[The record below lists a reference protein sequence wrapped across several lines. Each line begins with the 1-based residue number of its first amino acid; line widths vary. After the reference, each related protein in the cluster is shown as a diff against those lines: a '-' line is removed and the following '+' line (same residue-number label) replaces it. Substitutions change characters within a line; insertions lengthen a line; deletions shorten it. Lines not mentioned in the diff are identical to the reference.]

1 MSGILTWTKGDIY
14 IGEWVDA
21 KRHGK
26 GVMKLIDGYVYSGE
40 WLGDKCHGNGV
51 WTRADGR
58 VYNVEWKDGKEHTVS
73 HGKLWFR
80 RVSDLTVKG
89 IVARLGQPESIPA
102 NYVLFAVISIVL
114 FCFKLS
120 MKNTQPEFTGRA
132 ILIGAPTPQDP
143 RADGALHVAV
153 LLSEHR
159 ECSICYESFSTNTG
173 ATEKDIRERS
183 PVQSATCRHYFCH
196 GCILRVHAQRA
207 TFWLV
212 PERISCCICSAE
224 NAFCLRSQT
233 YIGC

>member
-26 GVMKLIDGYVYSGE
+26 GVMKLIDGHIYSGE

-102 NYVLFAVISIVL
+102 NYVLFAVMSIVL
-114 FCFKLS
+114 FCFK
-120 MKNTQPEFTGRA
+120 G
-132 ILIGAPTPQDP
+132 
-143 RADGALHVAV
+143 
-153 LLSEHR
+153 
-159 ECSICYESFSTNTG
+159 
-173 ATEKDIRERS
+173 ER
-183 PVQSATCRHYFCH
+183 
-196 GCILRVHAQRA
+196 
-207 TFWLV
+207 
-212 PERISCCICSAE
+212 
-224 NAFCLRSQT
+224 
-233 YIGC
+233 